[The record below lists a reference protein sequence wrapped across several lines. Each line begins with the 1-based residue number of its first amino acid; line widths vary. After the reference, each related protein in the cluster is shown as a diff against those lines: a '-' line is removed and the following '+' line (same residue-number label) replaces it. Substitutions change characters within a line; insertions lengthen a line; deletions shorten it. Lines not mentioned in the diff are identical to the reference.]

1 MYTSNISG
9 KICMSVQ
16 TTLSGKICMSV
27 QTTLSDK
34 ITQFGFQNKQGCF
47 PYSDRLNQIIL
58 DTISDPS
65 IPTITISCISQHH
78 REIQRVN
85 LKQYIVERINL
96 LDYDNYDKYYEER
109 FYGLTGKKGEDWVR
123 IVPDIEYPEFTVE
136 YIGVE
141 PYVHYFRTEANMAIT
156 KEGIITM
163 YNDTSNEILF
173 TINEIITIGKMEP
186 RHRKMTIRHIPFDVK
201 FYYSLADKDIVRFED
216 SDIQSELDRKFIYRD
231 NSKEKIYLDTI
242 QVYVSFS
249 PEERKKI
256 IFETIRDEL
265 IQKSYEPSRYYNWC
279 LDEEEKIR
287 ISSLFII

>member
-1 MYTSNISG
+1 MYTPNSSG
-9 KICMSVQ
+9 KNYMSAQ
-16 TTLSGKICMSV
+16 ATFSG
-27 QTTLSDK
+27 
-34 ITQFGFQNKQGCF
+34 ITKFGFQNKQGCF

-65 IPTITISCISQHH
+65 IPTITITCISSHH

-85 LKQYIVERINL
+85 LKQYIVERINI
-96 LDYDNYDKYYEER
+96 LDDDIYDKYYEQR

-141 PYVHYFRTEANMAIT
+141 AYVHYFRGEAGMAIT
-156 KEGIITM
+156 REGVVTM
-163 YNDTSNEILF
+163 YNHMSIEILF
-173 TINEIITIGKMEP
+173 TINEISTIGKMEP

-201 FYYSLADKDIVRFED
+201 FYYSSKDKEIVRFED
-216 SDIQSELDRKFIYRD
+216 SDIQSEFDRKFIYKD
-231 NSKEKIYLDTI
+231 SSKEKIYLDTI
-242 QVYVSFS
+242 KVFVSFS

-256 IFETIRDEL
+256 VFESIRNEL

-279 LDEEEKIR
+279 LDEDEKTR
-287 ISSLFII
+287 ISSLFIV